1 MHNYISLMV
10 LQQQQQQQS
19 LLSQASWGRLCS
31 YGFHIYLSCYFLHW
45 FAKPTA
51 TLLLY
56 PGLGPAMLRRLE
68 KVFQSTQAELLIFI
82 KNPKNSIHVEQQIK
96 QGQQIRTH
104 EKQIKLQ
111 LNGNDNHSYIPQS
124 QKFPNIQ
131 DTIRCFIPSNKS
143 IYPLEHFTFL
153 LKMFSAILQQ
163 QGLGNKKL
171 HELEGIALSFS
182 SSQEK
187 QPSKQHLFIDIFFFT
202 KIRVIRSSVLSPDQV
217 LSPPLGNKQISAPGN
232 CYLHGQPNQHPFG
245 QFILRRCVICASS
258 VLVP

>member
-1 MHNYISLMV
+1 MSGVSRPMAGVSGQGVTYRNQETRCINLRGMHR
-10 LQQQQQQQS
+10 S
-19 LLSQASWGRLCS
+19 LLNHTIMKSMCS
-31 YGFHIYLSCYFLHW
+31 FSSK
-45 FAKPTA
+45 A
-51 TLLLY
+51 
-56 PGLGPAMLRRLE
+56 
-68 KVFQSTQAELLIFI
+68 QQIFI
-82 KNPKNSIHVEQQIK
+82 HAKQQIK
-96 QGQQIRTH
+96 QGQQTRTH

-163 QGLGNKKL
+163 QGLGYKKL

-202 KIRVIRSSVLSPDQV
+202 KIRVIRSSVLSPDQL
-217 LSPPLGNKQISAPGN
+217 LSPPMGNKQTSAPGN